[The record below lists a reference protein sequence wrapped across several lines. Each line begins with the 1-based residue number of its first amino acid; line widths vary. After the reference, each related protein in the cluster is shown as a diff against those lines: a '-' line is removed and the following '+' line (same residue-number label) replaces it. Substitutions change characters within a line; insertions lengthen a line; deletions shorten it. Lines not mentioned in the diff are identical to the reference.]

1 MGSKDK
7 KSWWQKLSER
17 DKRTTYDE
25 TFNSQFYEEN
35 PTKWELG
42 QLFKKKKE
50 KDNGNNNVQS

>member
-1 MGSKDK
+1 MSNKDK
-7 KSWWQKLSER
+7 KSWWQKLSEK

-25 TFNSQFYEEN
+25 TFNSQFYVEK

-50 KDNGNNNVQS
+50 KDGNNNVQG